1 MGMPSIFRDL
11 LGMNGYMYKETDGKH
26 HQKHFHVKVGDTW
39 IALGF
44 DGTILSGD
52 ASKLSK
58 KQKKALS
65 QSATPRLKPG
75 ACLEQA
81 LAD

>member
-65 QSATPRLKPG
+65 QWIASHREF
-75 ACLEQA
+75 LEKKWR
-81 LAD
+81 DM